1 MGEPHYL
8 MKWFAFAHLPQGI
21 MRDTSEGFHK
31 LAQSVDIM
39 LVDGSEKS
47 AALRHLLE
55 AKDAAV
61 RAAKETSDGG
71 TE

>member
-8 MKWFAFAHLPQGI
+8 IKWFAFDHLPDGI
-21 MRDTSEGFHK
+21 MRDTSRKFYD
-31 LAQSVDIM
+31 LATEVDVY
-39 LVDGSEKS
+39 LSNGAEKS

-61 RAAKETSDGG
+61 RAAMETPVPLS
-71 TE
+71 E

>member
-1 MGEPHYL
+1 MREPHYL
-8 MKWFAFAHLPQGI
+8 MKWFAFAHLPPGI
-21 MRDTSEGFHK
+21 MRDTSERFYK
-31 LAQSVDIM
+31 LAYAVDTT
-39 LVDGSEKS
+39 LVNGAEKS

-61 RAAKETSDGG
+61 RAAKETADGE